1 MPDMYRKIK
10 AKVKLTQKKHTHT
23 HKMLK
28 LNLLLQGILYIF
40 LGSLNALFM
49 FSFSFFKCL
58 ILISIL
64 RNRSVIVT
72 HDNLVDLVM
81 LILNG
86 WLFNKNPSTHPTR
99 WQDGLG
105 PPGQPYLTRSFFFLR
120 GGAGFQPTS
129 PFWPVL
135 HNSPRKRGRWVDLL
149 HYIFYFYYKFLIFFS
164 VFLFLNTFGRSTH
177 QPMAEQ
183 IGIFKSLFQSN
194 MSRLTPFLALYGGR
208 IGPFYHPTYF

>member
-1 MPDMYRKIK
+1 MPEIYRKIK
-10 AKVKLTQKKHTHT
+10 AKVKLTHKKHTHT

-86 WLFNKNPSTHPTR
+86 WLFNKDPSTHPVR

-105 PPGQPYLTRSFFFLR
+105 PPGQPYLTRSFFFCEVGQVSNPLAHFDPSYIIR
-120 GGAGFQPTS
+120 QENVADGLTYRITFFIFITN
-129 PFWPVL
+129 FWYFLVF
-135 HNSPRKRGRWVDLL
+135 
-149 HYIFYFYYKFLIFFS
+149 FYF
-164 VFLFLNTFGRSTH
+164 
-177 QPMAEQ
+177 
-183 IGIFKSLFQSN
+183 
-194 MSRLTPFLALYGGR
+194 
-208 IGPFYHPTYF
+208 